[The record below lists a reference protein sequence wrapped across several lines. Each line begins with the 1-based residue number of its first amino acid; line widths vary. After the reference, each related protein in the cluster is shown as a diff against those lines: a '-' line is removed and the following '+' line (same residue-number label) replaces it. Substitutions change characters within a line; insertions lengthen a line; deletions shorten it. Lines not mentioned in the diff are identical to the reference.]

1 MKKVLAGIVLTAFV
15 AVGVYAQDQNP
26 GFTDKQHRGRHR
38 FDMTQ
43 QLNLTDEQKTGLK
56 GINEDYRQ
64 QMSELKKNEDI
75 TVREWKSKMA
85 TIRKEHHE
93 KIEKLLTPEQKASLK
108 KMRQHHR
115 GDMKKHGEQRLEK
128 MKKELNLTDDQVA
141 ALKKNHEDMAQKFKA
156 IHDDK
161 SLTDEQKKAQFK
173 EYKKQQHDNLKS
185 ILTPEQLQKLE
196 QHHKKHPADPKG
208 SNNTN

>member
-43 QLNLTDEQKTGLK
+43 KLNLTDEQKTELK
-56 GINEDYRQ
+56 SVNEDYKQ
-64 QMSELKKNEDI
+64 QMTELKKNEDI

-85 TIRKEHHE
+85 TIRKDHHE
-93 KIEKLLTPEQKASLK
+93 KVEKLLTPEQKASLK
-108 KMRQHHR
+108 KMRQEHKN
-115 GDMKKHGEQRLEK
+115 DMKKHGEQRLEK
-128 MKKELNLTDDQVA
+128 MKKELGLTDDQVS

-156 IHDDK
+156 VHDDK
-161 SLTDEQKKAQFK
+161 SLTDEQKKVQLK
-173 EYKKQQHDNLKS
+173 EYKKQQHDSLKS

-196 QHHKKHPADPKG
+196 QHKKHHGQPPVQ
-208 SNNTN
+208 S

>member
-38 FDMTQ
+38 FGMTQ
-43 QLNLTDEQKTGLK
+43 KLNLTDEQKTELK
-56 GINEDYRQ
+56 SVNEDYKQ
-64 QMSELKKNEDI
+64 QMTELKKNEDI

-85 TIRKEHHE
+85 TIRKDHHE
-93 KIEKLLTPEQKASLK
+93 KVEKLLTPEQKASLK
-108 KMRQHHR
+108 KMRQEHKN
-115 GDMKKHGEQRLEK
+115 DMKKHGEQRLEK
-128 MKKELNLTDDQVA
+128 MKKELGLTDDQVS

-156 IHDDK
+156 VHDDK
-161 SLTDEQKKAQFK
+161 SLTDEQKKVQMK
-173 EYKKQQHDNLKS
+173 EYKKQQHDSLKS

-196 QHHKKHPADPKG
+196 QHKKHHGQPPVQ
-208 SNNTN
+208 S